1 VKLGVGF
8 RALEEQ
14 HGSLF
19 SCTGGVSFFFLFSNF
34 VFGCHKESSTKA
46 EIISIHK
53 LQKKHPLKGPAP
65 HILKSASKFDNN
77 MDIRAAVR
85 LRSLA

>member
-1 VKLGVGF
+1 MSCSSVRYAIPGECVKLGVGF

-34 VFGCHKESSTKA
+34 VFGCHKESSTIA
-46 EIISIHK
+46 GDHLHS
-53 LQKKHPLKGPAP
+53 QVAKKTSSQGACPSYSQECLK
-65 HILKSASKFDNN
+65 I
-77 MDIRAAVR
+77 
-85 LRSLA
+85 